1 MRINETTLGLECEVT
16 IRRKDGRDEEQ
27 IFKRMFFGL
36 ENTPENAQLIRDLE
50 RKDLE
55 AAGKNPDDYLIL
67 IN

>member
-27 IFKRMFFGL
+27 VLKRMFFGL

-55 AAGKNPDDYLIL
+55 ASGKNPDDYLIL